1 MYWIYD
7 LPYWGGALLFAAVF
21 VGFTW
26 LGIVLTRP
34 WVRRNAADQPGWNT
48 LIGAIF
54 AGYVVFYG
62 ITLALIAVSTVQNF
76 TATNQTAGR
85 EAAALGALYRDVSSY
100 PEPIRGELQA
110 MLRDYARYVIEE
122 AWPAQRRGDT
132 PEEGTARTT
141 AFQDRLLSFQ
151 PQTRSEEILHAET
164 IGQFGDFV
172 DHRRQRLHSVS
183 IGLSAALWIVVGTG
197 AVLNTVLI
205 CLFDVERLIVHVIIG
220 GIVPLFVALLVS
232 LIVEMD
238 APFRGDVS
246 IGPEAFQIMQRSLM
260 EEDGSHSPSPLS
272 SE

>member
-1 MYWIYD
+1 M
-7 LPYWGGALLFAAVF
+7 
-21 VGFTW
+21 GFTC
-26 LGIVLTRP
+26 LGTLLIRP
-34 WVRRNAADQPGWNT
+34 WVRRNAANQAGWNT
-48 LIGAIF
+48 LIGAVY
-54 AGYVVFYG
+54 AAYVVFYG
-62 ITLALIAVSTVQNF
+62 ITLALIAVSAYQSFVGADEIVGQ
-76 TATNQTAGR
+76 
-85 EAAALGALYRDVSSY
+85 EAAALGTLYRDVSSY
-100 PEPIRGELQA
+100 PDPIRGELQA
-110 MLRDYARYVIEE
+110 MLRDYSQYVIEE
-122 AWPAQRRGDT
+122 AWPAQRRGDI
-132 PEEGTARTT
+132 PEGGTEQTT
-141 AFQDRLLSFQ
+141 AFQERLLSFQ
-151 PQTRSEEILHAET
+151 PQTRGEEILHAET
-164 IGQFGDFV
+164 IGQFSDFV